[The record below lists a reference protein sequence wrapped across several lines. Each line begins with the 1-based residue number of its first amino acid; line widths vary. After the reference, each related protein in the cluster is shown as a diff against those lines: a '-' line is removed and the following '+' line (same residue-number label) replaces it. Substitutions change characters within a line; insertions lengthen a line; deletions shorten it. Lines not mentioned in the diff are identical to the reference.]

1 MLSLIILAAG
11 KSTRML
17 GQNKL
22 LAMVHGE
29 PMIRHVVQAA
39 LTSKVDEVIVVLGW
53 EADLV
58 KNALSGLPCRLIV
71 NDDYEKGQSSSL
83 KRGLREVG
91 AQTRAILVLPGDI
104 ARIDSRSIDKVIET
118 YNVKGGMVIV
128 AAHQGRHG
136 HPILFDRKLFPEI
149 EQIAEESYG
158 LKSVVKKHESEV
170 RLVETG
176 TENVLRDV
184 DTPQDL
190 RMISP

>member
-1 MLSLIILAAG
+1 MISLIILAAG

-22 LAMVHGE
+22 LAIVHGE

-53 EADLV
+53 EANLV

-91 AQTRAILVLPGDI
+91 PQTRAILVLPGDI

-118 YNVKGGMVIV
+118 YNLKGGMVIV

-149 EQIAEESYG
+149 ERITEESYG
-158 LKSVVKKHESEV
+158 LKSVVRNHEFEV
-170 RLVETG
+170 SLVETG

-190 RMISP
+190 REISR

>member
-1 MLSLIILAAG
+1 
-11 KSTRML
+11 ML

-22 LAMVHGE
+22 LAIVHGE

-39 LTSKVDEVIVVLGW
+39 LTSKIDEVIVVLGW
-53 EADLV
+53 QASLV
-58 KNALSGLPCRLIV
+58 KNALSGLTCRFIV

-149 EQIAEESYG
+149 ERITEESYG
-158 LKSVVKKHESEV
+158 LKSVVKNHESEV
-170 RLVETG
+170 RSVETG

-190 RMISP
+190 RTISR